1 MKKTTSQSRRKFL
14 QKTTLAASAISMGIP
29 ALSAKSYNR
38 ILGANDRVTIAQI
51 GCKRRA
57 NAMKGSYKKLT
68 DNINFKYVC
77 DVYVPQMDSF
87 GEEVKNITG
96 TAPTKEGDVR
106 KVLED
111 KEIDA
116 IINTTPDHWH
126 TPLTCMALET
136 GKHVYVEKPC
146 SHNPWEGEQIVAFQK
161 KFGKVVQMGNQQRSA
176 LESQEIIKEIHNGII
191 GDVYLAKAF
200 YTNTRTSI
208 GNAKETAVPEGF
220 NWDLFQGPAPRQ
232 SYKDIFFDYNWHW
245 FWEFGTAET
254 GNNAIHEIDVA
265 RWALGVS
272 YPEEV
277 SVVAGKYHFKDDD
290 WTMYDTML
298 ATYKF
303 GGDKTI
309 VWDGKSRNGMDTYGS
324 DRGTIIYGS
333 EGSVYVDRNGYRLYD
348 RDGKM
353 TKEALASARSSTT
366 ALGGGGNATDLH
378 MKNFFETVVGKA
390 KSNSPINE
398 GAVSTLLA
406 HLANIS
412 SRANQT
418 LKCNP
423 ENGNLLDK
431 KLMRE
436 YWKREYEPGWEPAV

>member
-176 LESQEIIKEIHNGII
+176 LESQEIIKEIHN
-191 GDVYLAKAF
+191 
-200 YTNTRTSI
+200 
-208 GNAKETAVPEGF
+208 E
-220 NWDLFQGPAPRQ
+220 
-232 SYKDIFFDYNWHW
+232 H
-245 FWEFGTAET
+245 
-254 GNNAIHEIDVA
+254 
-265 RWALGVS
+265 
-272 YPEEV
+272 
-277 SVVAGKYHFKDDD
+277 
-290 WTMYDTML
+290 
-298 ATYKF
+298 
-303 GGDKTI
+303 
-309 VWDGKSRNGMDTYGS
+309 
-324 DRGTIIYGS
+324 
-333 EGSVYVDRNGYRLYD
+333 
-348 RDGKM
+348 
-353 TKEALASARSSTT
+353 
-366 ALGGGGNATDLH
+366 
-378 MKNFFETVVGKA
+378 
-390 KSNSPINE
+390 
-398 GAVSTLLA
+398 
-406 HLANIS
+406 
-412 SRANQT
+412 
-418 LKCNP
+418 
-423 ENGNLLDK
+423 
-431 KLMRE
+431 
-436 YWKREYEPGWEPAV
+436 